1 MILSPKETTVAY
13 RCPVCGEGVLA
24 PVGIF
29 ALTADRLRLKCPCG
43 GSALTVTLSKKEG
56 KVRLDL
62 PCFACG
68 SKHHSYTVGSD
79 LFFSRELFALSCSMS
94 GLDVCFFGKKEK
106 VSDALREQ
114 EEGLR
119 EMLRNEENDG
129 APAPSLDEEQDRAL
143 RRIED
148 ADIYNVIL
156 FLLTELKN
164 DGRIFCSC
172 GANGDYDAD
181 CTPDGNS
188 VRIYCKGCGKEKYFP
203 LASVEDARRFLDLD
217 EIVLE

>member
-24 PVGIF
+24 PVGVF

-43 GSALTVTLSKKEG
+43 GSSMTVTLSKTDNR
-56 KVRLDL
+56 VRLDL

-68 SKHHSYTVGSD
+68 SKHHSYTVGSE
-79 LFFSRELFALSCSMS
+79 LFFSREFFSLSCSMS

-114 EEGLR
+114 EDALRDMLR
-119 EMLRNEENDG
+119 EDG
-129 APAPSLDEEQDRAL
+129 SSGSAPDAETDRAL

-164 DGRIFCSC
+164 DGKLRCSC
-172 GANGDYDAD
+172 GTHGDYDAD
-181 CTPDGNS
+181 CAPDGNS
-188 VRIYCKGCGKEKYFP
+188 VRVYCKSCGKQKYFP